1 MIWPNIYAGSHR
13 SPWRFYKVKLAP
25 QDQEYNSFPVDHL
38 QPFWLLLCRFIQFF
52 HTKISWETKCQVF
65 GNGSRH
71 ILRKNEQIFC
81 VCHSFDNNVCTILTV
96 SRHNG
101 HYLFMLVDNLLLIL
115 KSINTSVNFPLFCCS
130 YFPVSLLSTVDHV
143 YNAKLFYGF

>member
-1 MIWPNIYAGSHR
+1 MLSRNFSIFLIILSRWSVPICMYAGSHS

-96 SRHNG
+96 SNRHNG
-101 HYLFMLVDNLLLIL
+101 QYLFMLVDNLLLIL
-115 KSINTSVNFPLFCCS
+115 KSINTKDVLQQNS
-130 YFPVSLLSTVDHV
+130 YL
-143 YNAKLFYGF
+143 

>member
-1 MIWPNIYAGSHR
+1 MLIILSRWSVPICMYAGSHR

-96 SRHNG
+96 SNRHNG
-101 HYLFMLVDNLLLIL
+101 QYLFMLVDNLLLIL
-115 KSINTSVNFPLFCCS
+115 KSINTKDVLQQNS
-130 YFPVSLLSTVDHV
+130 YL
-143 YNAKLFYGF
+143 